1 MKQNKDIT
9 YCICTEGSDLVF
21 PYLRVMLLSLFKH
34 NSWVKG
40 EVVILTCDIT
50 PLSTHNR
57 KILESIVPN
66 IKYVDI
72 DSKQYNSLNVRNSN
86 RGELLTNLYRINAF
100 SLHGFDFVMYISS
113 LSFCISSITK
123 LFVGNSDTLAANS
136 GTTAISREPGISA
149 RNITEFN
156 SSVMIISKEVL
167 DAKLKGAMLAR
178 LKNTRCIASSDIS
191 NAIRDVI
198 RLNGNNISYQSVY
211 SIVKKSKY
219 NDSKFSKF
227 KAIQPKVA
235 FIELDI
241 GINEKKKTAASF
253 MYKEMNRL
261 WNSYNIQGEWN
272 SEETPSG
279 IVNMKA
285 YVERVK
291 KRKVVHLPKVSN
303 SLGNDRYKLNAKFL
317 KNSDIEFKNLIESGA
332 TDSAISNHYDTA
344 VVIAFKDRHNIVKLN
359 IECLAKQSL
368 VPAVVLVTSSISD
381 YVFALNLKSS
391 NPNVFIALHQNYP
404 IGGKWAA
411 GVEYARRLNVKGL
424 MILGSDDLLSLDY
437 FKTCFDAIDH
447 GKGSSGTGA
456 DLIGNREWYI
466 YDTSETLYHLRYTDN
481 VTIMLGGGKM
491 FSKYFLDSLDWNIF
505 VKNRPK
511 HLDEYGYSLVKSF
524 SNKFK
529 IINTDNFIL
538 SIKGSWEVINP
549 IHDILKAKHRV
560 SYRNVSS
567 SIVKLSESL
576 KITDISKY
584 LK

>member
-1 MKQNKDIT
+1 MKQNKDIA

-34 NSWVKG
+34 NSWING
-40 EVVILTCDIT
+40 DMVILTCDIT

-123 LFVGNSDTLAANS
+123 LFIGNSDTLVANS
-136 GTTAISREPGISA
+136 GTTAISREPGVSA

-198 RLNGNNISYQSVY
+198 RLNGNNISYQSVH
-211 SIVKKSKY
+211 SIVKKSRY
-219 NDSKFSKF
+219 NDSKFSQF
-227 KAIQPKVA
+227 KAIQANVA

-241 GINEKKKTAASF
+241 GINEKKKTPASF

-279 IVNMKA
+279 IVNMNA

-291 KRKVVHLPKVSN
+291 ERKSKVVN
-303 SLGNDRYKLNAKFL
+303 SHKPVINNNVNESDFNISIIIPAYKASAFIEECLRSILNQETLA
-317 KNSDIEFKNLIESGA
+317 
-332 TDSAISNHYDTA
+332 
-344 VVIAFKDRHNIVKLN
+344 N
-359 IECLAKQSL
+359 IE
-368 VPAVVLVTSSISD
+368 I
-381 YVFALNLKSS
+381 
-391 NPNVFIALHQNYP
+391 
-404 IGGKWAA
+404 
-411 GVEYARRLNVKGL
+411 
-424 MILGSDDLLSLDY
+424 
-437 FKTCFDAIDH
+437 
-447 GKGSSGTGA
+447 
-456 DLIGNREWYI
+456 LIGI
-466 YDTSETLYHLRYTDN
+466 DN
-481 VTIMLGGGKM
+481 C
-491 FSKYFLDSLDWNIF
+491 
-505 VKNRPK
+505 
-511 HLDEYGYSLVKSF
+511 
-524 SNKFK
+524 
-529 IINTDNFIL
+529 
-538 SIKGSWEVINP
+538 
-549 IHDILKAKHRV
+549 
-560 SYRNVSS
+560 
-567 SIVKLSESL
+567 
-576 KITDISKY
+576 KITHECSFTNKGQISK
-584 LK
+584 LTSIF